1 MYNVHLFPCMC
12 LSVISVS
19 STVHVQTFITYSKN
33 GQIFPFITVF
43 FAFDIW
49 PFSPAQFHIS
59 KFGTLNV
66 CVEMTLPIIIFFVNS
81 QHLISQAFIITNENE
96 IEYDKNWEVLIMI
109 RRKKS
114 ISHYLNFNFFRRT
127 TFSCTFVFYVSYV
140 LWR

>member
-1 MYNVHLFPCMC
+1 MC

-66 CVEMTLPIIIFFVNS
+66 CVEMTLPIIIFCQFAASDKANK
-81 QHLISQAFIITNENE
+81 NE
-96 IEYDKNWEVLIMI
+96 IEYYKNWNVFMMI
-109 RRKKS
+109 RRKS
-114 ISHYLNFNFFRRT
+114 QLVII
-127 TFSCTFVFYVSYV
+127 
-140 LWR
+140 

>member
-1 MYNVHLFPCMC
+1 MC

-59 KFGTLNV
+59 IVWHLECLCGNDASDNH
-66 CVEMTLPIIIFFVNS
+66 FFVNS
-81 QHLISQAFIITNENE
+81 QHLISQIFIITNKNE
-96 IEYDKNWEVLIMI
+96 IRYDKNWEVLMMI
-109 RRKKS
+109 RRKS
-114 ISHYLNFNFFRRT
+114 QLVII
-127 TFSCTFVFYVSYV
+127 
-140 LWR
+140 

>member
-1 MYNVHLFPCMC
+1 MC

-19 STVHVQTFITYSKN
+19 STVHVQTFITYSEN

-66 CVEMTLPIIIFFVNS
+66 CVEMTRSIFCPFAAS
-81 QHLISQAFIITNENE
+81 
-96 IEYDKNWEVLIMI
+96 DKADIHNY
-109 RRKKS
+109 K
-114 ISHYLNFNFFRRT
+114 
-127 TFSCTFVFYVSYV
+127 
-140 LWR
+140 

>member
-1 MYNVHLFPCMC
+1 MC

-66 CVEMTLPIIIFFVNS
+66 CVEMTLAIIIFFVNS
-81 QHLISQAFIITNENE
+81 QHLIRQIFIITNKNE
-96 IEYDKNWEVLIMI
+96 IEYYKNWEDLMMI
-109 RRKKS
+109 RRKS
-114 ISHYLNFNFFRRT
+114 QLVII
-127 TFSCTFVFYVSYV
+127 
-140 LWR
+140 